1 MVSTSG
7 TKLLPYEAVTQLRVH
22 LLPLAT
28 VLTPNIPEARMLVEN
43 STGNTTPEPESLSD
57 MIDLAK
63 RVQALGVK
71 WVLLKGGHL
80 PMAEDHHVVV
90 KESSKPLAVV
100 DVLFN
105 GSELHLMEAAYI
117 QSTSTHGTGCSLACK
132 SPGAVSHTYQS
143 LRIA

>member
-1 MVSTSG
+1 
-7 TKLLPYEAVTQLRVH
+7 
-22 LLPLAT
+22 
-28 VLTPNIPEARMLVEN
+28 MLVEN